1 MQQFVQEFGEY
12 ASLLMQSIGLT
23 VIVVGTVI
31 AALRFAI
38 RVVQRSPQAYE
49 LVRAELGKA
58 ILLGLEVLVAADIIE
73 TLLVDPTLEAVGVLG
88 LLVLVRTL
96 LSWALSIE
104 IDGFVPWKKWQVRRT
119 ESGEPATSPLPRQ
132 AQP

>member
-1 MQQFVQEFGEY
+1 LDFGQI
-12 ASLLMQSIGLT
+12 ASTVMQSIGLA

-31 AALRFAI
+31 AGVRYGYRLVSRI
-38 RVVQRSPQAYE
+38 PNSYE
-49 LVRAELGKA
+49 KVRAELGRA

-73 TLLVDPTLEAVGVLG
+73 TLLVDPTMEAVGVLG

-104 IDGFVPWKKWQVRRT
+104 IDGFVPWKKWQYRRA
-119 ESGEPATSPLPRQ
+119 EKAADQMPAIPATRSR
-132 AQP
+132 

>member
-1 MQQFVQEFGEY
+1 MQDFIEEFGED
-12 ASLLMQSIGLT
+12 AALLMQSIGLT

-31 AALRFAI
+31 AGVRFAI
-38 RVVQRSPQAYE
+38 RLIKRESNAYE
-49 LVRAELGKA
+49 MVRAELGRA

-104 IDGFVPWKKWQVRRT
+104 IDGYVPWKKWQVKRAEKADAT
-119 ESGEPATSPLPRQ
+119 PEEPAASRRS
-132 AQP
+132 

>member
-1 MQQFVQEFGEY
+1 MEFGED
-12 ASLLMQSIGLT
+12 AAFVMQAIGL
-23 VIVVGTVI
+23 VIIVAGTLI
-31 AALRFAI
+31 AGVRYAFRFFN
-38 RVVQRSPQAYE
+38 RVPGSYDKA
-49 LVRAELGKA
+49 RAELGRA

-104 IDGFVPWKKWQVRRT
+104 IDGFVPWKKWQYQRMEKAAEEAAVV
-119 ESGEPATSPLPRQ
+119 PATRGSK
-132 AQP
+132 